1 MLNNLLLKL
10 LAIGVGLYLS
20 AGVSAILGAAV
31 GVIMWLTGIVEP
43 KGILVCVVLAAI
55 AGIALALVLM
65 LDDEVAR

>member
-43 KGILVCVVLAAI
+43 RGIPVCIVIAVI
-55 AGIALALVLM
+55 AGIALSLVIM
-65 LDDEVAR
+65 MDDRL